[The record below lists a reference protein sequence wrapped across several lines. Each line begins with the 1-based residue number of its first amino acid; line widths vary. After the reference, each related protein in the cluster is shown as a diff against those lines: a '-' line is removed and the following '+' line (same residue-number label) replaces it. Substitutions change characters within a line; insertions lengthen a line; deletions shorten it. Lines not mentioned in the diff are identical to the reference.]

1 MLRAGPGETPARH
14 FYELISKNAFGVWL
28 YSSSVQWVS
37 VQCEKHWLSADAAT
51 SNGVGANRKS
61 IRRLRPTDTKANWR
75 LAESDTSNEPK
86 AAGYSGCNT

>member
-37 VQCEKHWLSADAAT
+37 VQCEKHWLSDIAAT

-61 IRRLRPTDTKANWR
+61 IRGLHPAATKTSR
-75 LAESDTSNEPK
+75 GLAKPNTSNEPK
-86 AAGYSGCNT
+86 AASHSGCNT